1 MCKKHASTEILSS
14 FKKNF
19 CYDEKC
25 GTVTKNESI
34 KHLILKQVTKVY
46 QIKYA
51 IALFF
56 KIWF

>member
-19 CYDEKC
+19 FYDEKC

-34 KHLILKQVTKVY
+34 KHLILTQVNQSLSNKVCNSF
-46 QIKYA
+46 I
-51 IALFF
+51 F
-56 KIWF
+56 